1 MRSGAEVQQI
11 VNIYVE
17 ALRPLGIVP
26 HVLLLDSAQ
35 FVQRTNRFAFD
46 MSWYERGLSLSP
58 GNEQTLYWGSASAGQ
73 PGSRNWAGIR
83 SPAVDALIAEAVNAA
98 SLDDHVAAVRA
109 LDRVLTAGRYVIP
122 VSYPR
127 VSRIAHAA
135 RLHFPDHETLYGD
148 WPGFLPDLWWSDAP

>member
-1 MRSGAEVQQI
+1 MKAIGATGRVALYGILFDTGKADVKPESKPALDEIAKLMKSDAQLKLRVVGHTDNQGGLDA
-11 VNIYVE
+11 NI
-17 ALRPLGIVP
+17 ALSKR
-26 HVLLLDSAQ
+26 
-35 FVQRTNRFAFD
+35 R
-46 MSWYERGLSLSP
+46 
-58 GNEQTLYWGSASAGQ
+58 
-73 PGSRNWAGIR
+73 
-83 SPAVDALIAEAVNAA
+83 AEAVNAA
-98 SLDDHVAAVRA
+98 SLDEHVAAVRA